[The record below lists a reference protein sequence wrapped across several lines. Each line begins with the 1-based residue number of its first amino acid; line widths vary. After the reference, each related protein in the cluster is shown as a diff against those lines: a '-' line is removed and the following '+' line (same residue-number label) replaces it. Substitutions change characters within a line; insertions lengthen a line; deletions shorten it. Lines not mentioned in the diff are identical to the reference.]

1 MGKNSG
7 NHSVR
12 WPQVLRPLFWWLLLT
27 LVLFGIR
34 THQRLMEQTR
44 LNFTVTLNG
53 EQLEATGGLDRHTF
67 SSGQN
72 ISLGNHRFVVSN
84 SKTEPFTT
92 NFFAWYGPRNF
103 GEIKLKRSVGT
114 LNVQANPPASTITI
128 TGPEF
133 STTLY
138 DSTGTNITAPT
149 DSYTVSAR
157 YPHWSQSQ
165 NVTVYNNQS
174 VPCNFAPQLGAV
186 HLTSNKDG
194 ATYLLQSTDQTFTG
208 NLPATL
214 TDLPVE
220 HYKLKVFY
228 HRRQMEKP
236 VAIEAG
242 VTNEMP
248 VQFVLGAVRIE
259 SNPTGASVTATN
271 GSYLGQTPLVLLDVL
286 PQTAQLNLF
295 LSGYEAVPITVE
307 VAADQTNSYRTNLVN
322 IRYMSA
328 MQDARAALAAGNYA
342 QVSQITTEVLN
353 SMPDDTGAQ
362 TLQTEANQHLA
373 EAHQQAEAENDAERE
388 RLAELKRP
396 REVFDAMC
404 QQNPDARLFT
414 AHELKT
420 DKSAKDVAAAIAK
433 SLSSEP
439 SPFELLHN
447 DAPKPDVYEVVA
459 RQRFSLGILGGTERV
474 CLLVVG
480 HAKPDETLI
489 FYKVLQYQIKTTVD
503 AGSLFNG
510 QDKKQTIPVS
520 PEKIQM
526 TDILQNQLREGVEI
540 VSERIHKA
548 IGQVQ

>member
-12 WPQVLRPLFWWLLLT
+12 WPQVLRPVFWWLLLM

-34 THQRLMEQTR
+34 THQRLMVQTR

-53 EQLEATGGLDRHTF
+53 QPLEATAVLDRQTF
-67 SSGQN
+67 SSGQK
-72 ISLGNHRFVVSN
+72 ISLGNHRFAVSN
-84 SKTEPFTT
+84 PKTEPFTT
-92 NFFAWYGPRNF
+92 NFFAWYGPHNF

-133 STTLY
+133 SVIL
-138 DSTGTNITAPT
+138 SNSVGTNISVPT
-149 DSYTVSAR
+149 DSYTVSAQ

-165 NVTVYNNQS
+165 NITVFDNQS
-174 VPCNFAPQLGAV
+174 MSCNFAPQLGAL

-194 ATYLLQSTDQTFTG
+194 ATFLLQSTDQTFNG
-208 NLPATL
+208 NLPVVL

-220 HYKLKVFY
+220 NYQLTVTY
-228 HRRQMEKP
+228 HRRHIKKP
-236 VAIEAG
+236 VTVEAG

-248 VQFVLGAVRIE
+248 VQFVLGAIRIE
-259 SNPTGASVTATN
+259 SSPTGASVTTTN
-271 GSYLGQTPLVLLDVL
+271 GSYLGRTPLDVL
-286 PQTAQLNLF
+286 DVPPQTAQLNLS

-307 VAADQTNSYRTNLVN
+307 VVADQTNSYQTNLVSTH
-322 IRYMSA
+322 YLSA
-328 MQDARAALAAGNYA
+328 MQDARAAFAAGNYA

-353 SMPDDTGAQ
+353 TMPDDAGAQ
-362 TLQTEANQHLA
+362 ALQTEANQHLA
-373 EAHQQAEAENDAERE
+373 TANQQVQAENEAERE
-388 RLAELKRP
+388 RLAQLKRP

-404 QQNPDARLFT
+404 QQNPDASLFT
-414 AHELKT
+414 THELKT
-420 DKSAKDVAAAIAK
+420 DKSAQDVAAAIAK

-439 SPFELLHN
+439 RPFELLHN
-447 DAPKPDVYEVVA
+447 DSPKPDVYEIVA

-480 HAKPDETLI
+480 QAKPDETLI
-489 FYKVLQYQIKTTVD
+489 FYKVLEYQIKTTVD

-510 QDKKQTIPVS
+510 QDKKQMIPVS

-526 TDILQNQLREGVEI
+526 TDVLQNQIREGVQL
-540 VSERIHKA
+540 VSGQIHSA

>member
-7 NHSVR
+7 KHSVR
-12 WPQVLRPLFWWLLLT
+12 WLRVLRPVFWWLLLM

-34 THQRLMEQTR
+34 THQKLMEQTR
-44 LNFTVTLNG
+44 LNFAITLNG
-53 EQLEATGGLDRHTF
+53 QPLQAMAVLDRQTF

-72 ISLGNHRFVVSN
+72 ISLGNHRFTVSN
-84 SKTEPFTT
+84 AKTEPFTT
-92 NFFAWYGPRNF
+92 NFFAWYGQHNI

-114 LNVQANPPASTITI
+114 LNIEANPPASIITI

-138 DSTGTNITAPT
+138 DSTGTNLALPT
-149 DSYTVSAR
+149 DSYTISAR

-165 NVTVYNNQS
+165 NVTVYDNQS
-174 VPCNFAPQLGAV
+174 VPCNFAPKLGAV
-186 HLTSNKDG
+186 HLTSNKEG
-194 ATYLLQSTDQTFTG
+194 ATYLLQSTDQTFSG

-220 HYKLKVFY
+220 NYQLTVTY
-228 HRRQMEKP
+228 HRQDIKKP
-236 VAIEAG
+236 VIVEAN
-242 VTNEMP
+242 VTNEMT

-259 SNPTGASVTATN
+259 SSPTGASVTATN
-271 GSYLGQTPLVLLDVL
+271 GSYLGQTPLDLLDVP
-286 PQTAQLNLF
+286 PQTAQLNLS
-295 LSGYEAVPITVE
+295 LTGYEAVPITVE
-307 VAADQTNSYRTNLVN
+307 VAADQTNSYSTNLVN
-322 IRYMSA
+322 IRYVSA
-328 MQDARAALAAGNYA
+328 MQDARAAFAAGNYA

-353 SMPDDTGAQ
+353 SMPDDAGALA
-362 TLQTEANQHLA
+362 LQTEANQHLA
-373 EAHQQAEAENDAERE
+373 AANQQVEAENNAERE
-388 RLAELKRP
+388 RQAQLKRP

-404 QQNPDARLFT
+404 RQNPDASLFT

-420 DKSAKDVAAAIAK
+420 EKSAKEVAAAIAK

-447 DAPKPDVYEVVA
+447 DSPKPDVCEVVA

-480 HAKPDETLI
+480 QAKPDETLI
-489 FYKVLQYQIKTTVD
+489 FYKVLEYQIKTTVD

-510 QDKKQTIPVS
+510 QDKKQMIPVS

-526 TDILQNQLREGVEI
+526 TDVLQNQLREGVQI
-540 VSERIHKA
+540 VSGRIHSA
-548 IGQVQ
+548 IQQQ